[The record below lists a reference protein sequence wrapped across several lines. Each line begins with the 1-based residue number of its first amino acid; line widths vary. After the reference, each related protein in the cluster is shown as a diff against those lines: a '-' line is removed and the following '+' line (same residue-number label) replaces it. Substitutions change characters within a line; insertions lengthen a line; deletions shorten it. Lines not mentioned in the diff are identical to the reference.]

1 MPQMSFTRN
10 EDIKIL
16 PSFQLPKFSY
26 FWHTSLIKP
35 LLLKESD
42 KTSIKLEC
50 NRLVAT
56 GTILRNKCI

>member
-10 EDIKIL
+10 KDIKIL

-50 NRLVAT
+50 DRLVAT
-56 GTILRNKCI
+56 RTILRNMCI

>member
-16 PSFQLPKFSY
+16 PSSQLPKFSY
-26 FWHTSLIKP
+26 VWHTSLIKP
-35 LLLKESD
+35 VLLKESG

-50 NRLVAT
+50 DRLVAT
-56 GTILRNKCI
+56 RTILRNMCI